1 MTLEDWAE
9 FYGVPDHVCGTSA
22 GTTPWD
28 TGRVGD
34 EPPIHIESKVTT
46 ASGRTDAGDDARGQW
61 SSAGRVVRG
70 PGRWVRLVGVVA
82 LVGLLAG
89 GSLWW
94 ASDGEGDDDGG
105 DERYCGIAGDRER
118 ATRIAFFEA
127 GNRLLQ
133 AGSFTYRGEVHAAEQ
148 SSFPPHGWT
157 TGDVI
162 IEGAVALKG
171 GLTHDVAVDATGR
184 AVETVTSGPN
194 LWTRSA
200 STVEELGADRWTFRT
215 LERPLVLGPT
225 AVLVLVLS
233 ARDPQEEAPD
243 AVGRCVIR
251 ATMPTAN
258 QPDAYGELLVGANVL
273 LTLDEDG
280 SIARIVVRSAP
291 DDPELVVEL
300 DVARVGEPQAIAPPH
315 SGR

>member
-1 MTLEDWAE
+1 LR
-9 FYGVPDHVCGTSA
+9 F
-22 GTTPWD
+22 
-28 TGRVGD
+28 
-34 EPPIHIESKVTT
+34 
-46 ASGRTDAGDDARGQW
+46 
-61 SSAGRVVRG
+61 
-70 PGRWVRLVGVVA
+70 
-82 LVGLLAG
+82 
-89 GSLWW
+89 
-94 ASDGEGDDDGG
+94 
-105 DERYCGIAGDRER
+105 AGDRER
-118 ATRIAFFEA
+118 AARIAFFEA
-127 GNRLLQ
+127 GYRLLQ
-133 AGSFTYRGEVHAAEQ
+133 AGSFTYRGEVHAAER
-148 SSFPPHGWT
+148 SSFPLRGWT
-157 TGDVI
+157 AGDVV

-215 LERPLVLGPT
+215 LSRPLVLGPT
-225 AVLVLVLS
+225 AVLRLVLS

-243 AVGRCVIR
+243 TARRCVIR

-258 QPDAYGELLVGANVL
+258 QPDAYGELLVGASVL
-273 LTLDEDG
+273 LTLDEEG